1 MNKTQKQ
8 KKINSELGNNKSM
21 LLIDDQKELFNLVD
35 IQYMKKRKKEKRTHR
50 WTNFENAESKQ

>member
-35 IQYMKKRKKEKRTHR
+35 IQYMKKRKKEKRTHW
-50 WTNFENAESKQ
+50 WTKFENTESKQ